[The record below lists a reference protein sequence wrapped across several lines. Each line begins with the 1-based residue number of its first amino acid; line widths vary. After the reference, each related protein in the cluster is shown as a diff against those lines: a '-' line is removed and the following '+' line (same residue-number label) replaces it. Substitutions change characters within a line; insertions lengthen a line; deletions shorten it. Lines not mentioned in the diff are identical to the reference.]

1 MFQNVGFIIIDV
13 PWRRTWQPTQV
24 FLTGEFH
31 EQRNLVS
38 YSPGGCKE
46 SDRTDGLSL
55 HTVRPTDREMTF
67 FEKIVCFSSSKG
79 VGRQGHAGPHEEA
92 GLIRKQKE

>member
-1 MFQNVGFIIIDV
+1 ME
-13 PWRRTWQPTQV
+13 WQPTPVSLPGEVHGQRS
-24 FLTGEFH
+24 LTG
-31 EQRNLVS
+31 
-38 YSPGGCKE
+38 YSPGDLKE